1 VCKFRLRFKQS
12 PTLHF
17 EKLIRMIDLLISP
30 EYLFLPSLFTVSRWP
45 TLSNRKS
52 SETREADLLETLVDG
67 QLLDLEDFGIFVD
80 T

>member
-1 VCKFRLRFKQS
+1 
-12 PTLHF
+12 
-17 EKLIRMIDLLISP
+17 MIDVLLSP
-30 EYLFLPSLFTVSRWP
+30 EYLFLPSLFTVSRWS